1 MRYASTVLAGSARA
15 PGLLSR
21 FNGLCENTS
30 VDPPAAVPISVAVSY
45 PVEQEVTDYAEFTA
59 RTAAVDCVEV
69 RARVWGYLA
78 KVNFEEGSLVKKGD
92 VLFELD
98 RRPYQAEILPLPGQS
113 EALAKSHLTRT
124 SADLQACGR
133 NCWRR
138 RPFPQ
143 SDYDV
148 ARDDR
153 DQAAA
158 AVEAGAGGC
167 GHRGT
172 QLEFHQ
178 DYPPISGR
186 VSRYLVTVG
195 NMVESADQANVTLL
209 TTIVSVD
216 PIYAYF
222 DVDEGRTVHARSA
235 VAPQRQGQVVSR

>member
-1 MRYASTVLAGSARA
+1 M
-15 PGLLSR
+15 
-21 FNGLCENTS
+21 
-30 VDPPAAVPISVAVSY
+30 DPPAAVPISVAVSY

-98 RRPYQAEILPLPGQS
+98 RRPYQAEYSRCLANLK
-113 EALAKSHLTRT
+113 LAKSHLTRT
-124 SADLQACGR
+124 SADL
-133 NCWRR
+133 RR
-138 RPFPQ
+138 ATELLEKKAVPQ

-158 AVEAGAGGC
+158 AVEVAQAAADTAELNLNFT
-167 GHRGT
+167 RIT
-172 QLEFHQ
+172 A
-178 DYPPISGR
+178 PISGR

-195 NMVESADQANVTLL
+195 NMVQSADQANVTLL

-222 DVDEGRTVHARSA
+222 DVDEPHGAARSA